1 MEKVMKKKA
10 VEYSLKAQK
19 QEFPIAKIRCATDA
33 VNFARQFYYD
43 DITIYESAFIIL
55 MNNAGN
61 AMGYAKIS
69 QGGICGTI
77 VDVRIV
83 AKYAVETLASSVIL
97 VHNHPSGNVTPSNDD
112 KELVKRLHQALMVL
126 NVKFYDSII
135 ITEDSYLSMRDEG
148 ICL

>member
-1 MEKVMKKKA
+1 MKKKA

-19 QEFPIAKIRCATDA
+19 QEFPIVKIKRAEDA

-83 AKYAVETLASSVIL
+83 AKYAVETPYRYHAAIAEWLRSLRFHTQRYYNQGGVDNGLQVWI
-97 VHNHPSGNVTPSNDD
+97 
-112 KELVKRLHQALMVL
+112 
-126 NVKFYDSII
+126 
-135 ITEDSYLSMRDEG
+135 
-148 ICL
+148 

>member
-10 VEYSLKAQK
+10 VEYSLKAEK
-19 QEFPIAKIRCATDA
+19 QEFPIVKIKCAEDA
-33 VNFARQFYYD
+33 VKFARQFYYD
-43 DITIYESAFIIL
+43 DIAIYESVFIIL

-69 QGGICGTI
+69 QGGICKTV

-97 VHNHPSGNVTPSNDD
+97 VHNHPSGNIRASKDD
-112 KELVKRLHQALMVL
+112 KELVNRLRQALEVL
-126 NVKFYDSII
+126 NVKLHDSII
-135 ITEDSYLSMRDEG
+135 ITEDSYLSMSDEG
-148 ICL
+148 IGF

>member
-1 MEKVMKKKA
+1 
-10 VEYSLKAQK
+10 
-19 QEFPIAKIRCATDA
+19 
-33 VNFARQFYYD
+33 
-43 DITIYESAFIIL
+43 
-55 MNNAGN
+55 
-61 AMGYAKIS
+61 MGYAKIS

>member
-19 QEFPIAKIRCATDA
+19 QEFPIVKIKRAEDA

-43 DITIYESAFIIL
+43 DIAIYESVFIIL

-69 QGGICGTI
+69 QGGICKAV

-97 VHNHPSGNVTPSNDD
+97 VHNHPSGDVRPSKDD
-112 KELVKRLHQALMVL
+112 KELVNRLRQALDVL
-126 NVKFYDSII
+126 NVKLHDSII
-135 ITEDSYLSMRDEG
+135 ITEDSHLSMYDEG
-148 ICL
+148 IGF

>member
-1 MEKVMKKKA
+1 MKKKA
-10 VEYSLKAQK
+10 VEYSLKAEK
-19 QEFPIAKIRCATDA
+19 QEFPIVKIKRAEDA

-43 DITIYESAFIIL
+43 DIAIYESVFIIL

-69 QGGICGTI
+69 QGGICKTV

-97 VHNHPSGNVTPSNDD
+97 VHNHPSGDVRPSKDD
-112 KELVKRLHQALMVL
+112 KELVNRLRQALDVL
-126 NVKFYDSII
+126 NVKLHDSII
-135 ITEDSYLSMRDEG
+135 ITEDSHLSMYDEG
-148 ICL
+148 IGF